1 MPVGVTFWFPVYP
14 TSTRIHVFIPHPFPH
29 ASNAL
34 SQKQQNWRRRG
45 KDIRKRFNNLNA
57 DVDVCV
63 SNMVDGR
70 SNSMRNAHVT
80 LSGCLG
86 PFLVKR
92 KWGLKEKRF
101 LLCLGQINKDKSVI
115 YIERFLY
122 RTKINEELYHFIFCP
137 PFELLGIYLE
147 VVHWRCPFVE
157 KLPQVWRSGIALMD
171 LLTRIVNEVRIK
183 YLLTRRLCGHKH
195 L

>member
-70 SNSMRNAHVT
+70 LNSMRNAHVT

>member
-1 MPVGVTFWFPVYP
+1 
-14 TSTRIHVFIPHPFPH
+14 
-29 ASNAL
+29 
-34 SQKQQNWRRRG
+34 
-45 KDIRKRFNNLNA
+45 
-57 DVDVCV
+57 
-63 SNMVDGR
+63 MVDGR

-157 KLPQVWRSGIALMD
+157 KLPQV
-171 LLTRIVNEVRIK
+171 
-183 YLLTRRLCGHKH
+183 
-195 L
+195 